1 MGILDREI
9 ICGVPAGA
17 QINRR
22 KKQEMMTRRSFL
34 KITGAMALA
43 VGAAGA
49 LSGCDAVDNAVGSF
63 FQQYGDQK
71 GHAADSAGSFMYA
84 LSNQYQPWS
93 YGEELVL
100 LAVEFQVK
108 NLTNE
113 TVTFKASDITSAT
126 IDGHKAKVVL
136 DPKKAANVSGLDKYT
151 PLFDANGTKTYG
163 PGKDLNKAE
172 AGYICFQPVGEAHVN
187 KNWSSLEFT
196 FNLKGKTSTF
206 VMNRNADGSV
216 TSARK

>member
-1 MGILDREI
+1 M
-9 ICGVPAGA
+9 
-17 QINRR
+17 
-22 KKQEMMTRRSFL
+22 EMMTRRSFL

-151 PLFDANGTKTYG
+151 PLFDANGTKTYA

>member
-1 MGILDREI
+1 M
-9 ICGVPAGA
+9 
-17 QINRR
+17 
-22 KKQEMMTRRSFL
+22 EMMTQRSFL

-49 LSGCDAVDNAVGSF
+49 LSGCDAVDNALGSF

-84 LSNQYQPWS
+84 LSNQYQQWS
-93 YGEELVL
+93 NGEELVL

-136 DPKKAANVSGLDKYT
+136 DPEKAANVSGLGKYI

-196 FNLKGKTSTF
+196 FNLKGKSSTF

>member
-1 MGILDREI
+1 M
-9 ICGVPAGA
+9 
-17 QINRR
+17 
-22 KKQEMMTRRSFL
+22 EMMTRRSFL

-49 LSGCDAVDNAVGSF
+49 LSGCDAVDNALGSF

-84 LSNQYQPWS
+84 LSNQYQSWS
-93 YGEELVL
+93 NGEELVL
-100 LAVEFQVK
+100 LAIGFQVK
-108 NLTNE
+108 NLTDE
-113 TVTFKASDITSAT
+113 TVTFKASDITRAT

-136 DPKKAANVSGLDKYT
+136 DPKKEANVSDVGEYT
-151 PLFDANGTKTYG
+151 PLFDANGTKTYA
-163 PGKDLNKAE
+163 PGKNLSKAE
-172 AGYICFQPVGEAHVN
+172 EGCIYFKPVYAEGEAHDVN

-196 FNLKGKTSTF
+196 FTLKDKTSTF

>member
-1 MGILDREI
+1 M
-9 ICGVPAGA
+9 
-17 QINRR
+17 
-22 KKQEMMTRRSFL
+22 EMMTRRSFL

-49 LSGCDAVDNAVGSF
+49 LSGCDTVDNALGSF

-84 LSNQYQPWS
+84 LSNQYQSWS
-93 YGEELVL
+93 NGEELVL

-136 DPKKAANVSGLDKYT
+136 DPKKAANVSGLGKYT

-172 AGYICFQPVGEAHVN
+172 EGCIYFQPAVYAEGEAHVN

>member
-1 MGILDREI
+1 M
-9 ICGVPAGA
+9 
-17 QINRR
+17 
-22 KKQEMMTRRSFL
+22 EMMTRRSFL

-49 LSGCDAVDNAVGSF
+49 LSGCDAVDNALGSF

-84 LSNQYQPWS
+84 LSNRNNRWW
-93 YGEELVL
+93 YGEELAL
-100 LAVEFQVK
+100 LAIGFQVK
-108 NLTNE
+108 NLTDE
-113 TVTFKASDITSAT
+113 TVTFKATDITRAT

-136 DPKKAANVSGLDKYT
+136 DPKKEANVSGLGKYT
-151 PLFDANGTKTYG
+151 PLFDVNGTKTYG
-163 PGKDLNKAE
+163 PGKNLSKAE
-172 AGYICFQPVGEAHVN
+172 EGCIYFQPVYAEGEAHDVN

-196 FNLKGKTSTF
+196 FKLKDKTSTF

>member
-1 MGILDREI
+1 M
-9 ICGVPAGA
+9 
-17 QINRR
+17 
-22 KKQEMMTRRSFL
+22 EMMTRRSFL

-49 LSGCDAVDNAVGSF
+49 LSGCDAVDNALGSF

-71 GHAADSAGSFMYA
+71 GHAADSVGSFMYA
-84 LSNQYQPWS
+84 LSNRSCVWS
-93 YGEELVL
+93 DKDKKELVL
-100 LAVEFQVK
+100 LAIGFQVK
-108 NLTNE
+108 NLTEE

-136 DPKKAANVSGLDKYT
+136 DPKKAANVSDVGEYT

-163 PGKDLNKAE
+163 PGKNLNKAE
-172 AGYICFQPVGEAHVN
+172 EGCIYFQPEGEAHVN
-187 KNWSSLEFT
+187 ENWSSLEFT

-206 VMNRNADGSV
+206 VMTRNADGRV
-216 TSARK
+216 TSARKE

>member
-1 MGILDREI
+1 M
-9 ICGVPAGA
+9 
-17 QINRR
+17 
-22 KKQEMMTRRSFL
+22 EMMTRRSFL

-49 LSGCDAVDNAVGSF
+49 LSGCDAVDNALGSF

-84 LSNQYQPWS
+84 LSNRNNRWW
-93 YGEELVL
+93 YGEELAL
-100 LAVEFQVK
+100 LAIGFQVK
-108 NLTNE
+108 NLTDE

-136 DPKKAANVSGLDKYT
+136 DPKKEANVSDVGEYT

-163 PGKDLNKAE
+163 PGKNLNKAE
-172 AGYICFQPVGEAHVN
+172 EGCIYFQPVYAEGEAHDVN

-196 FNLKGKTSTF
+196 FKLKDKTSTF
-206 VMNRNADGSV
+206 VMNRNADGSI

>member
-1 MGILDREI
+1 M
-9 ICGVPAGA
+9 
-17 QINRR
+17 
-22 KKQEMMTRRSFL
+22 EMMTRRSFL

-100 LAVEFQVK
+100 LAVEFQGK

>member
-1 MGILDREI
+1 M
-9 ICGVPAGA
+9 
-17 QINRR
+17 
-22 KKQEMMTRRSFL
+22 EMMTRRSFL

-84 LSNQYQPWS
+84 LSNRYQPWS
-93 YGEELVL
+93 YEEELVL

>member
-1 MGILDREI
+1 M
-9 ICGVPAGA
+9 
-17 QINRR
+17 
-22 KKQEMMTRRSFL
+22 EMMTRRSFL

-49 LSGCDAVDNAVGSF
+49 LSGCDAVDNALGSF

-71 GHAADSAGSFMYA
+71 GHAADSVGSFMYA
-84 LSNQYQPWS
+84 LSNRSCAWS
-93 YGEELVL
+93 YGGELAL
-100 LAVEFQVK
+100 LAIGFQVK
-108 NLTNE
+108 NLTDE
-113 TVTFKASDITSAT
+113 TVTFKASDITSAK

-136 DPKKAANVSGLDKYT
+136 DPKTAINGRDVGEYT

-172 AGYICFQPVGEAHVN
+172 EGCIYFQPVYAEGEEHVN
-187 KNWSSLEFT
+187 KNWSSLEFS
-196 FNLKGKTSTF
+196 FKLKDKSSTF
-206 VMNRNADGSV
+206 VMTRNADGSV

>member
-1 MGILDREI
+1 M
-9 ICGVPAGA
+9 
-17 QINRR
+17 
-22 KKQEMMTRRSFL
+22 EMMTRRSFL

-49 LSGCDAVDNAVGSF
+49 LSGCDTVDNALGSF

-71 GHAADSAGSFMYA
+71 GHAADSVGSFMYA
-84 LSNQYQPWS
+84 LSNRCQPWS

-108 NLTNE
+108 NLTE
-113 TVTFKASDITSAT
+113 DTVTFKASDITRAT

-136 DPKKAANVSGLDKYT
+136 DPKKAANVSGLGKYT

-196 FNLKGKTSTF
+196 FTLKGKTSTF
-206 VMNRNADGSV
+206 VMNRNADGSI

>member
-1 MGILDREI
+1 M
-9 ICGVPAGA
+9 
-17 QINRR
+17 
-22 KKQEMMTRRSFL
+22 EMMTRRSFL

-49 LSGCDAVDNAVGSF
+49 LSGCDAVDNALGSF

-84 LSNQYQPWS
+84 LSNRSRVWS
-93 YGEELVL
+93 YGEELAL
-100 LAVEFQVK
+100 LAIGFQVK
-108 NLTNE
+108 NLTDE

-136 DPKKAANVSGLDKYT
+136 DPKKEANVSDVGEYT
-151 PLFDANGTKTYG
+151 PLFDANGTKTYA

-172 AGYICFQPVGEAHVN
+172 AGYICFQPEGEAHVN

-196 FNLKGKTSTF
+196 FKLKGKNSTF

>member
-1 MGILDREI
+1 M
-9 ICGVPAGA
+9 
-17 QINRR
+17 
-22 KKQEMMTRRSFL
+22 EMMTRRSFL

-49 LSGCDAVDNAVGSF
+49 LSGCDAVDNALGSF

-84 LSNQYQPWS
+84 LSNRNNRWW
-93 YGEELVL
+93 YGEELAL
-100 LAVEFQVK
+100 LAIGFQVK
-108 NLTNE
+108 NLTE
-113 TVTFKASDITSAT
+113 DTVTFKASDITSAT

-136 DPKKAANVSGLDKYT
+136 DPKKEANVSDVGEYT

-163 PGKDLNKAE
+163 PGKNLSKAE
-172 AGYICFQPVGEAHVN
+172 EGCIYFQPAVYAEGETHVN

>member
-1 MGILDREI
+1 M
-9 ICGVPAGA
+9 
-17 QINRR
+17 
-22 KKQEMMTRRSFL
+22 EMMTRRSFL

-49 LSGCDAVDNAVGSF
+49 LSGCDAVDNAIGSF

-84 LSNQYQPWS
+84 LSNRNNRWW
-93 YGEELVL
+93 YGEELAL
-100 LAVEFQVK
+100 LAIGFQVK

-113 TVTFKASDITSAT
+113 TVTFKASDITRAT

-136 DPKKAANVSGLDKYT
+136 DPKKEANVSDVGEYT
-151 PLFDANGTKTYG
+151 PLFDANGTKTYA
-163 PGKDLNKAE
+163 PGKNLSKAE
-172 AGYICFQPVGEAHVN
+172 EGCIYFKPVYAEGEAHDVN

-196 FNLKGKTSTF
+196 FTLKGNTSTF
-206 VMNRNADGSV
+206 VMTRNADGSV

>member
-1 MGILDREI
+1 M
-9 ICGVPAGA
+9 
-17 QINRR
+17 
-22 KKQEMMTRRSFL
+22 EMMTRRSFL

-49 LSGCDAVDNAVGSF
+49 LSGCDAVDNALGSF

-84 LSNQYQPWS
+84 LSNRNNRWW
-93 YGEELVL
+93 YGEELAL
-100 LAVEFQVK
+100 LAIGFQVK
-108 NLTNE
+108 NLTDE
-113 TVTFKASDITSAT
+113 TVTFKASDITRAT

-136 DPKKAANVSGLDKYT
+136 DPKKEANVSDVGEYT
-151 PLFDANGTKTYG
+151 PLFDANGTKTYA
-163 PGKDLNKAE
+163 PGKNLSKAE
-172 AGYICFQPVGEAHVN
+172 EGCIYFQPVYAEGEAHDVN

-196 FNLKGKTSTF
+196 FTLKGKTSTF

>member
-1 MGILDREI
+1 M
-9 ICGVPAGA
+9 
-17 QINRR
+17 
-22 KKQEMMTRRSFL
+22 EMMTRRSFL

-49 LSGCDAVDNAVGSF
+49 LSGCDAVDNALGSF

-84 LSNQYQPWS
+84 LSNQYQQWS
-93 YGEELVL
+93 NGEELVL

-113 TVTFKASDITSAT
+113 TVTFKASDITSAK

-136 DPKKAANVSGLDKYT
+136 DPKKAANVSGLGKYI
-151 PLFDANGTKTYG
+151 PLFDANGTKTYA

-172 AGYICFQPVGEAHVN
+172 EGCIYFQPAVYAEGEAHVN

>member
-1 MGILDREI
+1 M
-9 ICGVPAGA
+9 
-17 QINRR
+17 
-22 KKQEMMTRRSFL
+22 EMMTRRSFL

-49 LSGCDAVDNAVGSF
+49 LSGCDAVDNALGSF

-84 LSNQYQPWS
+84 LSNRNNRWW
-93 YGEELVL
+93 YGEELAL
-100 LAVEFQVK
+100 LAIGFQVK
-108 NLTNE
+108 NLTDE
-113 TVTFKASDITSAT
+113 TVTFKASDITSAK

-136 DPKKAANVSGLDKYT
+136 DPKKEANVSDVGEYT

-163 PGKDLNKAE
+163 PGKNLNKAE
-172 AGYICFQPVGEAHVN
+172 EGCIYFQPVYAEGEAHVN

>member
-1 MGILDREI
+1 M
-9 ICGVPAGA
+9 
-17 QINRR
+17 
-22 KKQEMMTRRSFL
+22 EMMTRRSFL

-93 YGEELVL
+93 CGEELVL

>member
-1 MGILDREI
+1 M
-9 ICGVPAGA
+9 
-17 QINRR
+17 
-22 KKQEMMTRRSFL
+22 EMMTRRSFL

-108 NLTNE
+108 NLTND
-113 TVTFKASDITSAT
+113 TGTFKASDITSAT

>member
-1 MGILDREI
+1 M
-9 ICGVPAGA
+9 
-17 QINRR
+17 
-22 KKQEMMTRRSFL
+22 EMMTRRSFL

-136 DPKKAANVSGLDKYT
+136 DPKKAANVSGLGDYT

>member
-1 MGILDREI
+1 M
-9 ICGVPAGA
+9 
-17 QINRR
+17 
-22 KKQEMMTRRSFL
+22 EMMTRRSFL

-49 LSGCDAVDNAVGSF
+49 LSGCDAVDNALGSF

-71 GHAADSAGSFMYA
+71 GHAADSVGSFMYA
-84 LSNQYQPWS
+84 LSNRSCAWS
-93 YGEELVL
+93 YGGELAL
-100 LAVEFQVK
+100 LAIGFQVK
-108 NLTNE
+108 NLTDE

-126 IDGHKAKVVL
+126 IDGHKANVVL
-136 DPKKAANVSGLDKYT
+136 DPKTAINGRDVGEYT
-151 PLFDANGTKTYG
+151 PLFDANGTKTYA
-163 PGKDLNKAE
+163 PGKNLNKAE
-172 AGYICFQPVGEAHVN
+172 EGCIYFQPAVYAEGEVHVN

-196 FNLKGKTSTF
+196 FKLKGKTSTF

>member
-1 MGILDREI
+1 
-9 ICGVPAGA
+9 
-17 QINRR
+17 
-22 KKQEMMTRRSFL
+22 
-34 KITGAMALA
+34 
-43 VGAAGA
+43 
-49 LSGCDAVDNAVGSF
+49 
-63 FQQYGDQK
+63 
-71 GHAADSAGSFMYA
+71 MYA

-113 TVTFKASDITSAT
+113 TVTFKASDITSAK

-136 DPKKAANVSGLDKYT
+136 DPKKAANVSGLGKYT
-151 PLFDANGTKTYG
+151 PLFDANGTKTYA

-172 AGYICFQPVGEAHVN
+172 AGYICFQPEAEAHVS

-196 FNLKGKTSTF
+196 FKLKGKTSTF
-206 VMNRNADGSV
+206 VMTRNADGSV
-216 TSARK
+216 TSARKE

>member
-1 MGILDREI
+1 M
-9 ICGVPAGA
+9 
-17 QINRR
+17 
-22 KKQEMMTRRSFL
+22 EMMTWRSFL

>member
-1 MGILDREI
+1 M
-9 ICGVPAGA
+9 
-17 QINRR
+17 
-22 KKQEMMTRRSFL
+22 EMMTRRSFL

-84 LSNQYQPWS
+84 LSNQYQSWS
-93 YGEELVL
+93 NGEELVL

-113 TVTFKASDITSAT
+113 TVTFKASDITRAT

-136 DPKKAANVSGLDKYT
+136 DPKKAANVSGLGKYT

-196 FNLKGKTSTF
+196 FTLKGKSSTF

>member
-1 MGILDREI
+1 M
-9 ICGVPAGA
+9 
-17 QINRR
+17 
-22 KKQEMMTRRSFL
+22 EMMTRRSFL

-49 LSGCDAVDNAVGSF
+49 LSGCDAVDNALGSF

-84 LSNQYQPWS
+84 LSNRNNRWW
-93 YGEELVL
+93 YGEELAL
-100 LAVEFQVK
+100 LAIGFQVK
-108 NLTNE
+108 NLTDE
-113 TVTFKASDITSAT
+113 TVTFKASDITSAK

-136 DPKKAANVSGLDKYT
+136 DPKKEANVSDVGEYT
-151 PLFDANGTKTYG
+151 PLFDANGTKTYA
-163 PGKDLNKAE
+163 PGKNLSKAE
-172 AGYICFQPVGEAHVN
+172 EGCIYFKPVYAEGEAHDVN

-196 FNLKGKTSTF
+196 FTLKGKTSTF
-206 VMNRNADGSV
+206 VMTRNADGSV

>member
-1 MGILDREI
+1 M
-9 ICGVPAGA
+9 
-17 QINRR
+17 
-22 KKQEMMTRRSFL
+22 EMMTRRSFL

-49 LSGCDAVDNAVGSF
+49 LSGCDAVDNALGSF

-84 LSNQYQPWS
+84 LSNQYQSWS
-93 YGEELVL
+93 NGEELVL

-108 NLTNE
+108 NLTKD
-113 TVTFKASDITSAT
+113 TVTFKASDITRAT
-126 IDGHKAKVVL
+126 IDGHEAKVVL
-136 DPKKAANVSGLDKYT
+136 DPKKAANVSGLGKYT

-196 FNLKGKTSTF
+196 FTLKGKSSTF
-206 VMNRNADGSV
+206 VMTRNADGSA

>member
-1 MGILDREI
+1 M
-9 ICGVPAGA
+9 
-17 QINRR
+17 
-22 KKQEMMTRRSFL
+22 EMMTRRSFL

-49 LSGCDAVDNAVGSF
+49 LSGCDAVDNALGSF

-84 LSNQYQPWS
+84 LSNRNNRWW

-100 LAVEFQVK
+100 LAIGFQVK
-108 NLTNE
+108 NLTEE
-113 TVTFKASDITSAT
+113 TVTFKASDITSAK

-136 DPKKAANVSGLDKYT
+136 DPKKEANVSDVGEYT

-163 PGKDLNKAE
+163 PGKNLSKAE
-172 AGYICFQPVGEAHVN
+172 EGCIYFQPVYAEGEAHDVN
-187 KNWSSLEFT
+187 KNWGSLEFT
-196 FNLKGKTSTF
+196 FKLKGNTSTF
-206 VMNRNADGSV
+206 VMTRNADGSV

>member
-1 MGILDREI
+1 M
-9 ICGVPAGA
+9 
-17 QINRR
+17 
-22 KKQEMMTRRSFL
+22 EMMTRRSFL

-136 DPKKAANVSGLDKYT
+136 DPEKAANVSGLGKYT

-196 FNLKGKTSTF
+196 FTLKGKTSTF

>member
-1 MGILDREI
+1 M
-9 ICGVPAGA
+9 
-17 QINRR
+17 
-22 KKQEMMTRRSFL
+22 EMMTRRSFL

-49 LSGCDAVDNAVGSF
+49 LSGCDAVDNALGSF

-84 LSNQYQPWS
+84 LSNRNNRWW
-93 YGEELVL
+93 YGEELAL
-100 LAVEFQVK
+100 LAIGFQVK
-108 NLTNE
+108 NLTDE
-113 TVTFKASDITSAT
+113 TVTFKASDITSAK

-136 DPKKAANVSGLDKYT
+136 DPKKEANVSDVGEYT

-163 PGKDLNKAE
+163 PGKNLNKAE
-172 AGYICFQPVGEAHVN
+172 EGCIYFQPVYAEGEAHDVN

-196 FNLKGKTSTF
+196 FKLKDKTSTF

>member
-1 MGILDREI
+1 M
-9 ICGVPAGA
+9 
-17 QINRR
+17 
-22 KKQEMMTRRSFL
+22 EMMTRRSFL

-49 LSGCDAVDNAVGSF
+49 LSGCDAVDNALGSF

-71 GHAADSAGSFMYA
+71 GHAADSVGKFMYA
-84 LSNQYQPWS
+84 LSNRTCGWS
-93 YGEELVL
+93 NKDELVL
-100 LAVEFQVK
+100 LAIGFQVK

-113 TVTFKASDITSAT
+113 TVTFKASDITSAK
-126 IDGHKAKVVL
+126 IDGHKAQVVL
-136 DPKKAANVSGLDKYT
+136 DPNAAANVSDVKEYT

-163 PGKDLNKAE
+163 PSKNLDQAE
-172 AGYICFQPVGEAHVN
+172 EGCIYFQPVYAEGEAHVN

-196 FNLKGKTSTF
+196 FTLKGKTSTF

>member
-1 MGILDREI
+1 M
-9 ICGVPAGA
+9 
-17 QINRR
+17 
-22 KKQEMMTRRSFL
+22 EMMTRRSFL

-84 LSNQYQPWS
+84 LSNRCQPWS
-93 YGEELVL
+93 NGEELVL

-108 NLTNE
+108 NLTE
-113 TVTFKASDITSAT
+113 DTVTFKASDITSAK

-136 DPKKAANVSGLDKYT
+136 DPEKAANVSGLGDYT
-151 PLFDANGTKTYG
+151 PLFDANGTKTYA
-163 PGKDLNKAE
+163 PGKNLNKAE
-172 AGYICFQPVGEAHVN
+172 AGYICFQPEGEAHVS

-196 FNLKGKTSTF
+196 FKLKGNTSTF